1 MPVDVDSIAIAA
13 ISGKIWNVVTP
24 IELYN
29 LANDGVERAIHH
41 KARHIPFRHP
51 QLFLRHCFSL
61 SRFTARLRRRLTARR
76 RWLWLFRAVAP
87 GPKGAQASIWLQRTH
102 QAEQGRCR
110 EDETRSHPS
119 RGAECQDSL
128 AGSIFGR
135 PGSVSSSRCTPC
147 RRADRRCCRSHSAIP
162 AASCPVSETGQEAE
176 RFCDHPCILSR
187 SGASAH
193 LADAE
198 TAWRWHPR
206 MCPCAPQTET
216 IRRSD
221 WLHPSSAKVLE
232 LTVLRR
238 GWARSRSRA

>member
-1 MPVDVDSIAIAA
+1 MPVDVDSLAIAA

-135 PGSVSSSRCTPC
+135 PGYGLLSLATRPSPTGSPETASTIGVVVV
-147 RRADRRCCRSHSAIP
+147 AVF
-162 AASCPVSETGQEAE
+162 AAS
-176 RFCDHPCILSR
+176 
-187 SGASAH
+187 GAVAFPGAGS
-193 LADAE
+193 
-198 TAWRWHPR
+198 
-206 MCPCAPQTET
+206 
-216 IRRSD
+216 
-221 WLHPSSAKVLE
+221 
-232 LTVLRR
+232 
-238 GWARSRSRA
+238 